1 MMKYSMTDYIC
12 MFPADIQ
19 AGIRRSLYR
28 CFQGKYVRTMLAD
41 GRVIETD
48 NFNRLSAKNK
58 KAVVDEA
65 CTNRICNLGSTDGFN
80 PRYWVDKANK
90 R

>member
-1 MMKYSMTDYIC
+1 

-19 AGIRRSLYR
+19 TGIRRSLYR
-28 CFQGKYVRTMLAD
+28 YFAGNPVYVMLTD
-41 GRVIETD
+41 GEVIQTD

-58 KAVVDEA
+58 KAVIDDA
-65 CTNRICNLGSTDGFN
+65 CTNRICNLGDTYGFN